1 MLVGAGEAVL
11 ICLQNG
17 QLGNPRKHRATEP
30 FIEELTPHTG
40 IKSAERDSA
49 ARVFSAT
56 LVFTKGI
63 FEGLGTAAPTFA
75 PSSVRVRW
83 SQLTKVPIEGAS
95 ASPVGMRAPVSP
107 ALLPSEL

>member
-1 MLVGAGEAVL
+1 MLVGAGEVVL

-56 LVFTKGI
+56 LAFTKGI
-63 FEGLGTAAPTFA
+63 
-75 PSSVRVRW
+75 
-83 SQLTKVPIEGAS
+83 
-95 ASPVGMRAPVSP
+95 
-107 ALLPSEL
+107 SEV